1 MMKKIQRFGGAMI
14 IPVMLFAFFG
24 IIVGVTTFFQQELIF
39 GSLANPDGFFYKIMD
54 VLQQGGWTV
63 FNQINLLF
71 VIGLPISLAKKQQAR
86 AGMEAFVVYMVFN
99 YFLSAMLG
107 HWGQNFGVDFSM
119 EAGGESG
126 LAMVAGV
133 KTLDIGMLGAIAVT
147 LITIYLHNKF
157 FGLKVPEWLT
167 AFRGSAVVVAIG
179 FFTMLP
185 VAAIFMAVWP
195 QVQNLIGSLQ
205 QFIINSGVFGVW
217 LYTFLERLL
226 IPTGMHHILN
236 TPFQFDNI
244 VIDGGILAGWV
255 NQLPEFAESSESLR
269 SLYPEGG
276 YALYGLSKIFGPI
289 GISYAFYKTAREE
302 KKAEVAGLMI
312 PITLTAIVA
321 GVTEPIEFTFLFIA
335 PLLFVVHSVIAA
347 FLVTAVY
354 MVGVSGYFTGGL
366 IEMTSYNF
374 LPLGASYWQSYL
386 LMFAIGFVFSGI
398 WYLVFR
404 YLIVKMDLKTPGREE
419 EEEDMRLYSKDE
431 YREKKQSK
439 NGEFTEDNSNDP
451 KESQE
456 PSGPLTKP
464 EGYLQAL
471 GGKENIADVTN
482 CVTRL
487 RVTVKDPNKVAQEAV
502 FKKHG
507 ALGLVHKGE
516 NVQVIDGTD
525 VTFTREEFDELL

>member
-24 IIVGVTTFFQQELIF
+24 IIVGITTFFQQEMIF
-39 GSLANPDGFFYKIMD
+39 GSLADPDGFFFKLMD
-54 VLQQGGWTV
+54 VIQQGGWTV
-63 FNQINLLF
+63 FNQVNLLF
-71 VIGLPISLAKKQQAR
+71 VIGLPISLANKQQAR
-86 AGMEAFVVYMVFN
+86 ASMESFVVYMVFN

-107 HWGQNFGVDFSM
+107 HWGQNFGVDFAL

-133 KTLDIGMLGAIAVT
+133 KTLDIGMIGAIVVT
-147 LITIYLHNKF
+147 LITVYLHNKYF
-157 FGLKVPEWLT
+157 DLKVPDWLT

-179 FFTMLP
+179 FFVMLP
-185 VAAIFMAVWP
+185 VAAVFMMVWP
-195 QVQNLIGSLQ
+195 QVQNVISNLQ
-205 QFIINSGVFGVW
+205 GFIINSGVFGVW

-244 VIDGGILAGWV
+244 VVDGGILSAWV
-255 NQLPEFAESSESLR
+255 NQLPDFAGNSESLR

-276 YALYGLSKIFGPI
+276 YALYGLSKIFAPL
-289 GISYAFYKTAREE
+289 GISYAFYKTASDE

-312 PITLTAIVA
+312 PVTLTAIIA

-335 PLLFVVHSVIAA
+335 PVLFLVHSILAA
-347 FLVTAVY
+347 FLITAIY
-354 MVGVSGYFTGGL
+354 MAGVSGYFTGGL

-374 LPLGASYWQSYL
+374 LPLGASHWQSYL
-386 LMFAIGFVFSGI
+386 LMFGIGLVFSVI
-398 WYLVFR
+398 WYIVFR
-404 YLIVKMDLKTPGREE
+404 YLIVKMDLATPGREAEDE
-419 EEEDMRLYSKDE
+419 EMHLYSKDE
-431 YREKKQSK
+431 YREAKQ
-439 NGEFTEDNSNDP
+439 NGEFSEDATNDP
-451 KESQE
+451 TESKEATGS
-456 PSGPLTKP
+456 LTKP

-471 GGKENIADVTN
+471 GGKENIENVTN

-487 RVTVKDPNKVAQEAV
+487 RVTVKDPSLVASESV

-507 ALGLVHKGE
+507 ALGLVHKNE
-516 NVQVIDGTD
+516 NIQIIDGTD
-525 VTFTREEFDELL
+525 VTFTREEFDALL